1 MTTTSTVTTYLVA
14 GMSCE
19 HCARAVTAEL
29 TRLPGV
35 DAVEVTLADGGP
47 AHVTVSSTAPLD
59 EQAVRDAVDEAG
71 YDLVGVAAA

>member
-1 MTTTSTVTTYLVA
+1 MTTTTTVTTYLVA

-35 DAVEVTLADGGP
+35 EAVEVALSDTEP
-47 AHVTVSSTAPLD
+47 AQVTVSSAAPLD
-59 EQAVRDAVDEAG
+59 EQAVREAVDEAG
-71 YDLVGVAAA
+71 YDLVGVAAT

>member
-1 MTTTSTVTTYLVA
+1 MTTSTTTYLVA

-29 TRLPGV
+29 SRLPGV
-35 DAVEVTLADGGP
+35 GTVQVEMPEGAP
-47 AHVTVSSTAPLD
+47 ARVTVASAAPLD
-59 EQAVRDAVDEAG
+59 EQAVRAAVDEAG